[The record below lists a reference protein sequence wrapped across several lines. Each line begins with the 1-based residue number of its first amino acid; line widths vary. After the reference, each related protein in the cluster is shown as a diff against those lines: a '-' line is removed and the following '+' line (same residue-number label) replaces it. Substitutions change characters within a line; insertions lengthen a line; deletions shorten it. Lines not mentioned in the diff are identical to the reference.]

1 MITFVHKGLPIA
13 NPFRSPDGT
22 EAAEPAD
29 YGFKLES
36 TGGGCMALTKTLPDG
51 RYIWLTDLDGCR
63 IPTSAADT
71 MIGLYHANGD
81 EIECHPLVEGP
92 AWPAGSIGY
101 LVNAGLPLFST
112 HPRQLGHHILSI
124 QTSTA
129 RGRDCVRVLVAGHH
143 LAELADDVRVRVLDL
158 TIEQVNCFC
167 PA

>member
-1 MITFVHKGLPIA
+1 
-13 NPFRSPDGT
+13 
-22 EAAEPAD
+22 
-29 YGFKLES
+29 
-36 TGGGCMALTKTLPDG
+36 
-51 RYIWLTDLDGCR
+51 
-63 IPTSAADT
+63 
-71 MIGLYHANGD
+71 
-81 EIECHPLVEGP
+81 VEGS